1 MAATK
6 NRDASVYGMEDDP
19 VSIENIRRGVNNR
32 QGVPN
37 IFHVLAIIIIG
48 IILLMFIGCKS
59 QQMPTL
65 PSSSD
70 RSHDSIRTE
79 YVHDSVY
86 IDRWHKEIQK
96 GDTFYIHDS
105 IDRWRDRYICIYDSV
120 DNSRIDTIHKV
131 VEIEKKGSAFLRNSG
146 IALWV
151 IIALIIAGMV
161 IGIIL
166 KFAK

>member
-1 MAATK
+1 MK
-6 NRDASVYGMEDDP
+6 RNN
-19 VSIENIRRGVNNR
+19 SIFKYLL
-32 QGVPN
+32 P
-37 IFHVLAIIIIG
+37 LIIG
-48 IILLMFIGCKS
+48 CMILLAFVGCKTA
-59 QQMPTL
+59 QLATMPN
-65 PSSSD
+65 SSD

-96 GDTFYIHDS
+96 GDTVYIHDS
-105 IDRWRDRYICIYDSV
+105 IDRWRNKYVYIHDSI
-120 DNSRIDTIHKV
+120 DNSRIDTIYKA
-131 VEIEKKGSAFLRNSG
+131 VEVEKKGSAFLRNSG

-151 IIALIIAGMV
+151 IITLIIAGVV